1 MVIENRHTIFIHI
14 LIALIAALVLYVS
27 IKPLLSV
34 TETIL
39 VTDAAVAGCILS
51 ILFFF
56 LKNIV
61 KYSHFSSLLLRQ
73 RLINYSAL
81 GLLFVACWL
90 GIEYIILYISFP
102 AGEWE
107 GLLPTLP
114 IRIVIA
120 MITYCLIVLIY
131 AKGDEENGSKMEEE
145 ENKEEATNI
154 LADKNEEKSI
164 ETIERI
170 VVKNGQRI
178 DVIMIP
184 EIICITAEGDYVMI
198 HTEKGKFLK
207 EQTMKSLETS
217 LPPDKFV
224 RVHRSS
230 IVNVESIAQIELY
243 NKQSQLLKLKN
254 GIQVKISLTGYKIL
268 RSTLG
273 L

>member
-1 MVIENRHTIFIHI
+1 MENRHTIFIHI
-14 LIALIAALVLYVS
+14 LIALVAALILYVS

-34 TETIL
+34 TEAIL
-39 VTDAAVAGCILS
+39 VTDAVIAGCILS

-61 KYSHFSSLLLRQ
+61 KYSHFSSLLFRQ

-81 GLLFVACWL
+81 GLLFIAFWL

-114 IRIVIA
+114 IRVVIA
-120 MITYCLIVLIY
+120 MIIYSLIVLIY
-131 AKGDEENGSKMEEE
+131 AENNNDNRNKTGEDEG
-145 ENKEEATNI
+145 KEEATTSTS
-154 LADKNEEKSI
+154 DKEEEKII

-198 HTEKGKFLK
+198 HTGKGKFLK
-207 EQTMKSLETS
+207 EQTMKSLEMT
-217 LPPDKFV
+217 LPSDKFV

-254 GIQVKISLTGYKIL
+254 GIQVKISLTGYKAL
-268 RSTLG
+268 RDTLG

>member
-1 MVIENRHTIFIHI
+1 MGNRHTIFIHI

-34 TETIL
+34 SGTML
-39 VTDAAVAGCILS
+39 VTDAVVAGCILS

-56 LKNIV
+56 LKNV
-61 KYSHFSSLLLRQ
+61 VRYSHFSSLLLRQ
-73 RLINYSAL
+73 RLIIYSAL

-90 GIEYIILYISFP
+90 GLEYLILYVSFP
-102 AGEWE
+102 SGEWE
-107 GLLPTLP
+107 SLLPTIP
-114 IRIVIA
+114 VRIVIA
-120 MITYCLIVLIY
+120 VMVYCLIVLRY
-131 AKGDEENGSKMEEE
+131 AESNDDNDHKTVEHEN
-145 ENKEEATNI
+145 NEEATST
-154 LADKNEEKSI
+154 LPEKNEEKAI

-178 DVIMIP
+178 DVILIP

-198 HTEKGKFLK
+198 HTGKGKFLK
-207 EQTMKSLETS
+207 EQTMKSLEIT
-217 LPPDKFV
+217 LPSDKFV

-230 IVNVESIAQIELY
+230 IVNVEFIAQIELY

-254 GIQVKISLTGYKIL
+254 GTQIKISLSGYKVL
-268 RSTLG
+268 RDTLN

>member
-14 LIALIAALVLYVS
+14 VIALIAALILYIS

-34 TETIL
+34 SETML
-39 VTDAAVAGCILS
+39 MADAVIAGCILS

-61 KYSHFSSLLLRQ
+61 KYSHFSSLLFRQ

-81 GLLFVACWL
+81 GLVFITCWL

-102 AGEWE
+102 TGEWE
-107 GLLPTLP
+107 GFLPMLP

-120 MITYCLIVLIY
+120 MLSYCLIVLIY
-131 AKGDEENGSKMEEE
+131 AKSDEDNESAEEE
-145 ENKEEATNI
+145 ENKEEAANI
-154 LADKNEEKSI
+154 LADKNEEKI
-164 ETIERI
+164 VETIERI
-170 VVKNGQRI
+170 VVKNGQKI

-207 EQTMKSLETS
+207 EQTMKSLEMT
-217 LPPDKFV
+217 LPSDKFV

-254 GIQVKISLTGYKIL
+254 GIQVKISLTGYKTL

>member
-1 MVIENRHTIFIHI
+1 MKENRHTIFVHI
-14 LIALIAALVLYVS
+14 LIALIGALILYVS
-27 IKPLLSV
+27 IKPLISV
-34 TETIL
+34 TEIVL
-39 VTDAAVAGCILS
+39 VTDAVIAGGILS

-61 KYSHFSSLLLRQ
+61 KYSHFSSLLFRQ

-107 GLLPTLP
+107 GLLPTFP
-114 IRIVIA
+114 IRVVIA
-120 MITYCLIVLIY
+120 MIIYCLIVLIY
-131 AKGDEENGSKMEEE
+131 AESNESNSNKTEQD
-145 ENKEEATNI
+145 KEESLNT
-154 LADKNEEKSI
+154 LSEKNEEKII

-207 EQTMKSLETS
+207 EQTMKSLELT
-217 LPPDKFV
+217 LPSDKFV

-254 GIQVKISLTGYKIL
+254 GIQVKISLTGYKAL
-268 RSTLG
+268 RETLN